1 MSGELK
7 NLWGQVLSE
16 LETITNL
23 ASYEVWLKTLEPLEI
38 SSNSLILVT
47 PTQMAKDILVSK
59 YLPPMKEVMFK
70 INPKIANLEIITE
83 DESKEYIK
91 SHKMPNHENF
101 SEAER
106 SSEESVPML
115 NERYTFD
122 SFVVGKSNQFVHAAA
137 RAVCENPGKV
147 YNPLFIYGSSGLG
160 KTHIMHAIGN
170 YLLENRK
177 ELKLLYIT
185 SERFVNELVD
195 SIREGAGR
203 GKDSATKF
211 FRKKYRSVDV
221 LMIDDIQFIEN
232 KQGTQEEFFHTFN
245 DLYQAGKQIIVSS
258 DRAPKQLNNMQ
269 ERLISRFQW
278 GLTADIQ
285 PPEIET
291 RLAILK
297 KKAEAEKHSVD
308 EKVFMLIAQQIE
320 TNIREM
326 EGLLSRVTFF
336 AELKGECPVTY
347 ETAKEALKDYVDN
360 KKETITAERIIETV
374 CEYYDILKEEICGK
388 KKNKEIVVPRQISV
402 YLITNLLSLPL
413 SAIGQLFG
421 GRDHTTI
428 MHARDKIA
436 EMSKA
441 DSHIAAVVKDIKDRV
456 LKR

>member
-1 MSGELK
+1 MSNELK
-7 NLWGQVLSE
+7 ILWGQILSE

-38 SSNSLILVT
+38 FDNNLVLVT

-59 YLPPMKEVMFK
+59 YLPFMKEALFK
-70 INPKIANLEIITE
+70 TNPKVLSLEIITE
-83 DESKEYIK
+83 DESKEYIQ
-91 SHKMPNHENF
+91 SHVIPKREDFEPDL
-101 SEAER
+101 SR
-106 SSEESVPML
+106 GESAPML
-115 NERYTFD
+115 NEKYTFE

-147 YNPLFIYGSSGLG
+147 YNPLFIYGGVGLG

-170 YLLENRK
+170 FLLESRK

-195 SIREGAGR
+195 SIREGSGR

-211 FRKKYRSVDV
+211 FRKKYRNVDV

-258 DRAPKQLNNMQ
+258 DRPPKQLNNMQ

-297 KKAEAEKHSVD
+297 KKAEAEKYSVE
-308 EKVFMLIAQQIE
+308 EKVFTLIAQQIE

-336 AELKGECPVTY
+336 AELKGERPVTY
-347 ETAKEALKDYVDN
+347 ATALEALKDYIDN
-360 KKETITAERIIETV
+360 KKETVTAERIVDAV
-374 CEYYDILKEEICGK
+374 CEYYDILKEERTG
-388 KKNKEIVVPRQISV
+388 
-402 YLITNLLSLPL
+402 
-413 SAIGQLFG
+413 
-421 GRDHTTI
+421 
-428 MHARDKIA
+428 
-436 EMSKA
+436 
-441 DSHIAAVVKDIKDRV
+441 
-456 LKR
+456 